1 MHGKSTSGGKMK
13 RTIKLF
19 ILVVF
24 LSALSSAAAA
34 ANPTGDKVKTGDV
47 AVQSAQNW
55 LGIVDSGKYGESWNK
70 ADEYL
75 KQAVSKKDFEKSLQG
90 VRRPLGK
97 VIKRSLASTNYTTAL
112 PGAPDGEYVVIQFKT
127 EFENKKESIE
137 TVTPK
142 KNKDGAWRVS
152 GYYIK

>member
-1 MHGKSTSGGKMK
+1 MQWTSILGGKMK

-19 ILVVF
+19 ILAVF
-24 LSALSSAAAA
+24 LSALSSVVAA
-34 ANPTGDKVKTGDV
+34 ANPTGDKVKTGDA
-47 AVQSAQNW
+47 AVLSAQNW
-55 LGIVDSGKYGESWNK
+55 LRIVDSGKYGESWNK

-90 VRRPLGK
+90 VRRPLGR
-97 VIKRSLASTNYTTAL
+97 VVKRSLASTNYTTAL

-127 EFENKKESIE
+127 EFENKRESIE

-142 KNKDGAWRVS
+142 KDRDGEWRVS